1 MRPLLPLLFLFQ
13 LILGGNAMQ
22 ALAQDSSITIRHNK
36 EAWFQWP
43 AHLYAGSKK
52 TRTVAGL
59 DQKSALVIRNS
70 LDYHQALVKRD
81 LKTIK
86 FRTSD
91 YLRYVH
97 SNGWVET
104 QEEQLQNIANDYL
117 VYHSFRE
124 DSITISFHDYDLAA
138 PTYKLSDTRVRYQY
152 QLDFYATV
160 DVTLKGKR
168 NTYRLKVAE
177 VWEAIPGGGG
187 KGCHLICRKA
197 TRP

>member
-1 MRPLLPLLFLFQ
+1 M
-13 LILGGNAMQ
+13 
-22 ALAQDSSITIRHNK
+22 
-36 EAWFQWP
+36 
-43 AHLYAGSKK
+43 
-52 TRTVAGL
+52 
-59 DQKSALVIRNS
+59 IRNS

-81 LKTIK
+81 LKAIK
-86 FRTSD
+86 FRTSN
-91 YLRYVH
+91 YLSYVH
-97 SNGWVET
+97 SNGWGET
-104 QEEQLQNIANDYL
+104 QKDQLRNLETGYL
-117 VYHSFRE
+117 VYHSFQE
-124 DSITISFHDYDLAA
+124 DSITISLHHYDFVTL
-138 PTYKLSDTRVRYQY
+138 TYKLSDTRVRYQY